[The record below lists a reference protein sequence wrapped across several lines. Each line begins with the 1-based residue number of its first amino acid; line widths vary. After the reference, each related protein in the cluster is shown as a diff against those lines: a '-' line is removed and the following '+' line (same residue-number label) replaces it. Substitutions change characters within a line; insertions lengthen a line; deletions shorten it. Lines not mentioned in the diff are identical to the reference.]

1 MSKSVAVALAVGLVV
16 GASREAVAFSP
27 ALPLTRAVCLQDDPN
42 AKQPGGDDKSSTDP
56 ESLKK
61 LLERIGKLETEVER
75 LKKGQPAPAAAAA
88 KDGQLLALIDIAH
101 VGMAFLANG
110 QSRYLA
116 IHVTLANTGGQ
127 PITLTREQ
135 IAAEIDG
142 EARKLEPIPAQVANF
157 SFMSG
162 KQSYS
167 LQSMQP
173 AKSWKVPAGG
183 QNSFWLVYPG
193 LPVATTVPKCKLKL
207 TPGDVTKEIDVN
219 EVQRAVLG
227 LESERIGPRGS
238 LALLTITG
246 TMTAFN
252 TQSLIDEMDKL
263 VALKVARVVLR
274 WSADAPQPDPQILNW
289 LNQATAMLGVP
300 RNGNEPFP
308 AIPGA
313 LREFHLVK
321 YSDND
326 GSNDYGGYRGNN
338 TPLRVHKTA
347 AEAVGSAL
355 RTAYL
360 ALPRDELL
368 LEIREGHV
376 LTRAAALAYGGGR
389 LDAEHLPQIFQWVED
404 KDPEIQKAALQAL
417 SHFGEPEAVEKL
429 VHYAKRNVEP
439 LSSAAIE
446 SLAGSRF
453 GTAHEALLGLLKNE
467 EPESKKR
474 IVQVLAK
481 YPRPVWSDTLYDFA
495 ADPREGLH
503 LDALR
508 ALTQVGHPKLVDIL
522 ETGLKSSDKPLK
534 DFAFQTLANR
544 ADERSE
550 KLAIDFTLAH
560 LKDSPPDGSMV
571 QLLSRTKEARALPLL
586 LEQFESK
593 PNDRAAVLNL
603 LVQIGDRAVAD
614 KFAEKYPSLQPG
626 EKAQVLNG
634 LRQFRHPKFREYAG
648 AALLTNDSSLVS
660 IAASA
665 LQQEGHPEGE
675 KLLIEALDKQTTAH
689 LIHNITNA
697 LANFGTPA
705 ARTALLKAKESK
717 DANKKNNA
725 INALL
730 QIRQRS
736 PGFQYILQ
744 AQQILQSRQE
754 KAALKEAEEFY
765 SMAIQFDPLLF
776 EAYVGRGKTLFF
788 QDKLPEAGQDYDK
801 AIQLEPQLAE
811 AYAWRGKLLL
821 KQSKLSEAGK
831 DFEKALELKLEP
843 VDSEVITGLALA
855 RVVDGRLDDAFK
867 LVEDNREKH
876 KTLKAGL
883 YLYNAACVYSRACEY
898 LDGHK
903 DVPDRDKK
911 RADCRQKSLA
921 DLAQSIKQGFDDF
934 AWMAKD
940 PDFAALRE
948 DAEFKK
954 ILASQPAKKPDGEQ
968 PDDKTPKD
976 DESP

>member
-1 MSKSVAVALAVGLVV
+1 MWKIFAVALALVLVV
-16 GASREAVAFSP
+16 EACCEAAAFSP
-27 ALPLTRAVCLQDDPN
+27 SLQFARAICLQNDPN
-42 AKQPGGDDKSSTDP
+42 AKKTAGDDKSSTDP
-56 ESLKK
+56 EALKK

-75 LKKGQPAPAAAAA
+75 LKNGQPAPANAAV
-88 KDGQLLALIDIAH
+88 KDGQVLTLVDIAH
-101 VGMAFLANG
+101 VGTAYAASG
-110 QSRYLA
+110 QTRYAA
-116 IHVTLANTGGQ
+116 IHVTLANTTGQ

-135 IAAEIDG
+135 ISAEIDG
-142 EARKLEPIPAQVANF
+142 EARKLEPIPAGVVNY
-157 SFMSG
+157 SFQHG

-207 TPGDVTKEIDVN
+207 TLGDVTKEVDVN

-227 LESERIGPRGS
+227 LETERIGPRGS

-274 WSADAPQPDPQILNW
+274 WSADAPQPDGQILNW
-289 LNQATAMLGVP
+289 LNQATAMLGQP
-300 RNGNEPFP
+300 RNGNEQFP

-321 YSDND
+321 FSDND
-326 GSNDYGGYRGNN
+326 GSPDYSGYRGNN
-338 TPLRVHKTA
+338 AAQRVHKSA

-368 LEIREGHV
+368 QEIREGHT

-389 LDAEHLPQIFQWVED
+389 LDAEHLPQIFQWIED
-404 KDPEIQKAALQAL
+404 KDPEVQRAALQAL
-417 SHFGEPEAVEKL
+417 SHFGEPDAVEKL

-439 LSSAAIE
+439 LSSTAIE

-453 GTAHEALLGLLKNE
+453 GTAHDALLSLLKNE

-481 YPRPVWSDTLYDFA
+481 YPRPIWSETLYEFA
-495 ADPREGLH
+495 SDPRAGLH
-503 LDALR
+503 LEAVKAL
-508 ALTQVGHPKLVDIL
+508 AQVGHPKLVDVL
-522 ETGLKSSDKPLK
+522 EAGLKSSDKPLR
-534 DFAFQTLANR
+534 DFSFQTLANR
-544 ADERSE
+544 TDERSE
-550 KLAIDFTLAH
+550 KLAVDYTLAH
-560 LKDSPPDGSMV
+560 LKDSPPDGNMV
-571 QLLSRTKEARALPLL
+571 QLLSRTKDARALPLL
-586 LEQFESK
+586 LEQLEGK
-593 PNDRAAVLNL
+593 PSDRNAVLNL
-603 LVQIGDRAVAD
+603 LVQIGDKSVAD
-614 KFAEKYPSLQPG
+614 KLAEKYSSLQPN

-634 LRQFRHPKFREYAG
+634 LKQFRHPKFREYAG

-660 IAASA
+660 TAANA
-665 LQQEGHPEGE
+665 LQQEGNPEGE
-675 KLLIEALDKQTTAH
+675 KLLIEALDKQTTSH

-697 LANFGTPA
+697 LSNFGTPT
-705 ARTALLKAKESK
+705 ARAALLKAKESK
-717 DANKKNNA
+717 DANKKNYA
-725 INALL
+725 TNALL
-730 QIRQRS
+730 QMRQRS
-736 PGFQYILQ
+736 PGFQYIFQ
-744 AQQILQSRQE
+744 AQQRLQTPVDKNDKQAKTAQE
-754 KAALKEAEEFY
+754 KEALEFY
-765 SMAIQFDPLLF
+765 DMAIQLDS
-776 EAYVGRGKTLFF
+776 
-788 QDKLPEAGQDYDK
+788 
-801 AIQLEPQLAE
+801 QLAE
-811 AYAWRGKLLL
+811 AYAGRGKVMLR
-821 KQSKLSEAGK
+821 QNKLSDAGK

-843 VDSEVITGLALA
+843 DDSEVITGLALA
-855 RVVDGRLDDAFK
+855 RVVDGKLDDAIK
-867 LVEDNREKH
+867 LVEDNREKQI
-876 KTLKAGL
+876 KTMKDGL
-883 YLYNAACVYSRACEY
+883 YVYNVACVYSRACEY
-898 LDGHK
+898 LDSHK

-911 RADCRQKSLA
+911 REDYRKRSLA

-934 AWMAKD
+934 AWMAED

-954 ILASQPAKKPDGEQ
+954 LLATKPAQKPEG
-968 PDDKTPKD
+968 DKPK
-976 DESP
+976 EE